1 MNEYLYYESKATLI
15 FKKIAASGVDFDKYK
30 VNVTAFLNYMNKGFK
45 NNMDMYKISIPN
57 LLDIKLENIIDAKY
71 KFLLRGIDLK
81 HTILFLTEL
90 ETRIKDFEKKPTNL
104 KLLVGTYF
112 LQYVIITKIVEAYLG
127 AVSTYNVSDPNN
139 INYTLRDIGIDSS
152 ILKYYLM
159 FEDLRQKTI
168 DDWLNLSI
176 DAMEEQYITSA
187 FKRILVILGAQ

>member
-1 MNEYLYYESKATLI
+1 
-15 FKKIAASGVDFDKYK
+15 
-30 VNVTAFLNYMNKGFK
+30 MNKGFK
-45 NNMDMYKISIPN
+45 SNMDMYKISIPN

-71 KFLLRGIDLK
+71 KFLLRGVDLK

-112 LQYVIITKIVEAYLG
+112 LQYVTITKIIEAYLG
-127 AVSTYNVSDPNN
+127 AISTYNVLDPNN

-152 ILKYYLM
+152 ILKYYSM

-168 DDWLNLSI
+168 DDWLNLNI
-176 DAMEEQYITSA
+176 DVMEERYITSA